1 MLETK
6 IDVTGSSLTVTASD
20 NQNGVAGGKNVRFSM
35 NGNISPAFTYGGS
48 AADVR
53 IIKENPVSRNVL
65 AYQCF

>member
-53 IIKENPVSRNVL
+53 FE
-65 AYQCF
+65 

>member
-1 MLETK
+1 MIFIYSIGDIPLLETK

-48 AADVR
+48 VADVR
-53 IIKENPVSRNVL
+53 FK
-65 AYQCF
+65 